1 MSAVSVDELEVG
13 DLDAAGV
20 LALARDNEREIRE
33 REVLRLE
40 LAYQWAVLH
49 PAEPTSDVLD
59 AEESLGGDGTPPVA
73 AFTPEAFAVA
83 VGMSPAAGSQLVGD
97 VLDLRHRLPLTWKR
111 TQALSIPAWRA
122 RRVAQQ
128 THTLPLAGARWVD
141 EQLAARTDGACGP
154 VIVDRLVAHAIA
166 EVDPE
171 AHERREDGA
180 QAGWDVLSPTPT
192 RPTSPARATSPWT
205 ATPSPSPTSTTWSA
219 RSPTSCHLD
228 GDSSPLGVRK
238 ITALRLITRAAQ
250 GHGTIETASTMAGRV
265 KVYVRVDAAD
275 LDVDATGGSALA
287 TGEVE
292 RLGAATLTKIRDW
305 VGHHQVVVTPVL
317 NLRRRDAVDQH
328 DPPPWMR
335 ELVVLRD
342 GHCIFPR
349 CTVDA
354 RSCDLDHEIPYD
366 PDGPPGQTCPDNL
379 AALCR
384 RHHRAKTTR
393 LWRYTR
399 TPTGDYLW
407 HGPHGATYLV
417 TPRGTR
423 RA

>member
-1 MSAVSVDELEVG
+1 MSVAVLGLSYERGGRGELEVG

-166 EVDPE
+166 ELDPG
-171 AHERREDGA
+171 AHERREDET
-180 QAGWDVLSPTPT
+180 QASWDVLLSHPDPTDFAG
-192 RPTSPARATSPWT
+192 TSHLTVDGDFLTLADFHDLVCAV
-205 ATPSPSPTSTTWSA
+205 AHQL
-219 RSPTSCHLD
+219 HLD
-228 GDSSPLGVRK
+228 GDTSPLGVRK

-250 GHGTIETASTMAGRV
+250 GHGTIETASTTAGRV

-275 LDVDATGGSALA
+275 LDVDATA
-287 TGEVE
+287 
-292 RLGAATLTKIRDW
+292 
-305 VGHHQVVVTPVL
+305 
-317 NLRRRDAVDQH
+317 
-328 DPPPWMR
+328 
-335 ELVVLRD
+335 
-342 GHCIFPR
+342 
-349 CTVDA
+349 
-354 RSCDLDHEIPYD
+354 
-366 PDGPPGQTCPDNL
+366 GPPSRPGRSSASVP
-379 AALCR
+379 
-384 RHHRAKTTR
+384 RH
-393 LWRYTR
+393 
-399 TPTGDYLW
+399 
-407 HGPHGATYLV
+407 
-417 TPRGTR
+417 
-423 RA
+423 